1 VARFKRAK
9 IFSAISGF
17 IRRPLRVAPHKRTA
31 AVTVQEYSCLINGFD
46 RRPPSTYLKDMST
59 LDQSSD
65 RPHEQAAPTSGPI
78 MFDATLR
85 PHRSLEPR
93 GFALLMAAI
102 AGVSFI
108 SGLAFALH
116 GAWPVMG
123 FFGLDVA
130 IIYIAFRAN
139 YRAADSSERIALSE
153 TELTVERYRQG
164 RLIGRWAFQPYW
176 LRINVTDGP
185 QPGVVLHSH
194 GRSISI
200 GSFLSPDERV
210 GFAQALSQSINELRL
225 APHLRS

>member
-1 VARFKRAK
+1 M
-9 IFSAISGF
+9 
-17 IRRPLRVAPHKRTA
+17 
-31 AVTVQEYSCLINGFD
+31 QEYRRLINGFD
-46 RRPPSTYLKDMST
+46 RTAPSTYVKSMNAD
-59 LDQSSD
+59 D
-65 RPHEQAAPTSGPI
+65 RPDSQPVEQSPSGA

-130 IIYIAFRAN
+130 IVYIAFRAN
-139 YRAADSSERIALSE
+139 YRAADSSERVVLSE
-153 TELTVERYRQG
+153 TQLKVERYRHG
-164 RLIGRWAFQPYW
+164 RLIGRWSFQPYW
-176 LRINVTDGP
+176 LRIDVADGP
-185 QPGVVLHSH
+185 QPGVIFQSH
-194 GRSISI
+194 GRCVSV

-210 GFAQALSQSINELRL
+210 GFAQALNESINELRL
-225 APHLRS
+225 APHLRA

>member
-1 VARFKRAK
+1 
-9 IFSAISGF
+9 
-17 IRRPLRVAPHKRTA
+17 
-31 AVTVQEYSCLINGFD
+31 VQEYRCFINGFD
-46 RRPPSTYLKDMST
+46 RWRQSTYVEGMSAC
-59 LDQSSD
+59 DQPSD
-65 RPHEQAAPTSGPI
+65 QPLEQTAPTSGPI

-139 YRAADSSERIALSE
+139 YRAADSSERVALSE
-153 TELTVERYRQG
+153 TQLTVERYRQG
-164 RLIGRWAFQPYW
+164 RLIGRWALQPYW
-176 LRINVTDGP
+176 LRIDVTDSP

-194 GRSISI
+194 GRSVLV

-210 GFAQALSQSINELRL
+210 GFAQALSQSIDELRL
-225 APHLRS
+225 APHLRP

>member
-1 VARFKRAK
+1 
-9 IFSAISGF
+9 
-17 IRRPLRVAPHKRTA
+17 
-31 AVTVQEYSCLINGFD
+31 
-46 RRPPSTYLKDMST
+46 MST
-59 LDQSSD
+59 LDQTGD
-65 RPHEQAAPTSGPI
+65 HPHEQAAPTSGPI

-93 GFALLMAAI
+93 GFALLMTAI

-130 IIYIAFRAN
+130 IVYIAFRAN
-139 YRAADSSERIALSE
+139 YRAADSSERVALSE
-153 TELTVERYRQG
+153 TQLTVERYYHG

-176 LRINVTDGP
+176 LRIAVSDGP
-185 QPGVVLHSH
+185 WPGVVLKSH
-194 GRSISI
+194 GRSVSV

-210 GFAQALSQSINELRL
+210 GFAQALSQSVDELRMT
-225 APHLRS
+225 PHLRS

>member
-1 VARFKRAK
+1 
-9 IFSAISGF
+9 
-17 IRRPLRVAPHKRTA
+17 
-31 AVTVQEYSCLINGFD
+31 
-46 RRPPSTYLKDMST
+46 MSVI
-59 LDQSSD
+59 DQSGD
-65 RPHEQAAPTSGPI
+65 QPHEQAAPTSGAI

-130 IIYIAFRAN
+130 IVYIAFRAN
-139 YRAADSSERIALSE
+139 YRAADSSERVALSE
-153 TELTVERYRQG
+153 TKLTVERYRHG
-164 RLIGRWAFQPYW
+164 HLIGRWAFQPYW
-176 LRINVTDGP
+176 LRIDVTDGP
-185 QPGVVLHSH
+185 RPGVVLKSRGHSV
-194 GRSISI
+194 SV
-200 GSFLSPDERV
+200 GSFLAPDERV
-210 GFAQALSQSINELRL
+210 GFAQALSQSIDELRL